1 MSRRELSCRKQ
12 STPRLCC
19 YFEFSI
25 YHPKDPE
32 TSNVRT
38 LQTWRCLRPKF
49 KFQQTNMKL
58 WQQPKFYFKL
68 DTARNYVLC
77 APQTATGGKTR
88 ERAAGVSIYTN
99 SYIGDDRVLRFGHA
113 LRENTF
119 ESNGSK
125 TQWKESFKRFRNAG
139 DRDGRINAV
148 QSIGTPVI
156 LSGVSDFESPSV
168 LLEPRTLT
176 SMALGIDPRIRKQF

>member
-19 YFEFSI
+19 YFGFSI

-58 WQQPKFYFKL
+58 WQQPKLYFKL
-68 DTARNYVLC
+68 VTARNYVLC

-99 SYIGDDRVLRFGHA
+99 SYIGDDRVLRFGHG
-113 LRENTF
+113 LVRENTLSQMDRKHSGKKASSDSVTQVTGMA
-119 ESNGSK
+119 ESMRFNRS
-125 TQWKESFKRFRNAG
+125 ELRSFSREYL
-139 DRDGRINAV
+139 
-148 QSIGTPVI
+148 I
-156 LSGVSDFESPSV
+156 LNPHLSF
-168 LLEPRTLT
+168 
-176 SMALGIDPRIRKQF
+176 

>member
-113 LRENTF
+113 LRENTLSQMDRKHGGKKASSDSVTQVTGMA
-119 ESNGSK
+119 ESMRFNRS
-125 TQWKESFKRFRNAG
+125 ELRSF
-139 DRDGRINAV
+139 
-148 QSIGTPVI
+148 SWEYLI
-156 LSGVSDFESPSV
+156 LNPHLSF
-168 LLEPRTLT
+168 
-176 SMALGIDPRIRKQF
+176 